1 MKKHWEGA
9 ISMGNIRPT
18 QRSFEVVSFFTN
30 SYEKCTADFKSNWWR
45 LSNVKHFEII
55 DQIQNG
61 KSELWDQ

>member
-1 MKKHWEGA
+1 
-9 ISMGNIRPT
+9 MGNIRPT
-18 QRSFEVVSFFTN
+18 QISFEVVSFFTN
-30 SYEKCTADFKSNWWR
+30 SYAKCTADFKSNWWR